1 MFQNDGE
8 FVTITAE
15 IKIDD
20 IINAKNAI
28 KKATE

>member
-20 IINAKNAI
+20 IITAKNAI